1 MATVFD
7 DILLRGVRKGELPG
21 RTQRARDWFRQ
32 QAKTSGATKLK
43 KADLTDFNK
52 NVGLKDYDRFRNR
65 TTLGKMYFFN
75 YDPKN
80 KATLPYFDRFPLI
93 FKVQNSPGGFE
104 GLNLHYLPHRLRAK
118 LMDALYETAS
128 NKRYDESTRFRVT
141 YETMKRAEKFRF
153 FKPCFK
159 RYLSDHVK
167 SRFAYIPP
175 TEWEIATFLPAADWR
190 KSSATAVYRDSRKM
204 I

>member
-32 QAKTSGATKLK
+32 QAKTTGATKLK

-52 NVGLKDYDRFRNR
+52 NVGLRDYDRFKNR

-80 KATLPYFDRFPLI
+80 KATLPYLDRFPLI
-93 FKVQNSPGGFE
+93 FKVQNSPAGFE
-104 GLNLHYLPHRLRAK
+104 GLNLHYLPPILRAK
-118 LMDALYETAS
+118 FLDALLDITN
-128 NKRYDESTRFRVT
+128 NKKYDQSTKFNAT
-141 YETMKRAEKFRF
+141 YSVLKKAAKFKY
-153 FKPCFK
+153 FKPCVK
-159 RYLSDHVK
+159 HYLSQHVK
-167 SRFAYIPP
+167 SRFAKVNPP
-175 TEWEIATFLPAADWR
+175 EWEIATFLPTADFAKASR
-190 KSSATAVYRDSRKM
+190 STVYTDSRKAL
-204 I
+204 

>member
-32 QAKTSGATKLK
+32 QAKTTGATKLK

-128 NKRYDESTRFRVT
+128 NKRYDETTRLGLSYGLLRSASK
-141 YETMKRAEKFRF
+141 YKE
-153 FKPCFK
+153 FKPTYK
-159 RYLSDHVK
+159 KYLSKNVR
-167 SRFAYIPP
+167 SRFIEINAS
-175 TEWEIATFLPAADWR
+175 EWDIALFLPVERFEKAS
-190 KSSATAVYRDSRKM
+190 KSKVWGDSRRA